1 MCDSLVQSIENL
13 RKNSEIESL
22 SIPNVKWEDVG
33 GLQDAKDEIIDTI
46 MLPQLYP

>member
-1 MCDSLVQSIENL
+1 MSLIEEIENL
-13 RKNSEIESL
+13 RKSSDIESL

-46 MLPQLYP
+46 MMPQLYP